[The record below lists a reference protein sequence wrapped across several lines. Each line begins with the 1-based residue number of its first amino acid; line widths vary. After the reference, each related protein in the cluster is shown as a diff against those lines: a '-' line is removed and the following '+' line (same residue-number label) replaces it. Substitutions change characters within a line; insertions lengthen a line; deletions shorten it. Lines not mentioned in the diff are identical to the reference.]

1 MTKLYRHRPWLPLS
15 KLAASWSAELEVDQ
29 DELATLL
36 LEKMLKGDVDDLDP
50 DPELNNSNRGVI
62 IVDLET
68 GEVSPVRG
76 PLVRNRLLNT
86 AGVTLPGGA
95 QFFYETGS
103 IGLTR
108 QATLKLAAA
117 FDWRPP
123 SYWKPATGPTRTAT
137 GRTKEV
143 FRGLVQDCTAQGK
156 RMTQKEA
163 HSILTTFGEKI
174 SYKQFFSMVWKPV
187 APDGWQQTG
196 RIPDNQ
202 RVDLEAMIDG
212 YKHPNKRSAI

>member
-29 DELATLL
+29 DELAALL
-36 LEKMLKGDVDDLDP
+36 LEKMLKGDVDELDP
-50 DPELNNSNRGVI
+50 DPELYNSNRGVI

-76 PLVRNRLLNT
+76 PLVRHRLLNT

-117 FDWRPP
+117 FDYPPP
-123 SYWKPATGPTRTAT
+123 SYWKPYARPTRAAT
-137 GRTKEV
+137 ERTTEM
-143 FRGLVQDCTAQGK
+143 FRHLVRDCTAKGQ
-156 RMTQKEA
+156 RMTEREA
-163 HSILTTFGEKI
+163 YEALKGRGEEI
-174 SYKQFFSMVWKPV
+174 SYRHFHSDIWKIV
-187 APDGWQQTG
+187 VPDDWQKGG
-196 RIPDNQ
+196 RIPKKKRFQ
-202 RVDLEAMIDG
+202 RKFDIRDD
-212 YKHPNKRSAI
+212 